1 MIWTT
6 TKWMNSFG
14 GIWRVVGGGM
24 GRVSVAM
31 YRNLGNFCLALQRES
46 FSLDGLSAF
55 SAQQRNCGLF
65 LFEWY
70 FDFVYKMD
78 VDWGYVGSKNWF
90 RLRLRIL
97 T

>member
-1 MIWTT
+1 
-6 TKWMNSFG
+6 
-14 GIWRVVGGGM
+14 M

-65 LFEWY
+65 LFE
-70 FDFVYKMD
+70 
-78 VDWGYVGSKNWF
+78 
-90 RLRLRIL
+90 
-97 T
+97 